1 MLVVQLP
8 KTAKLSWVNLSQGT
22 VLVWHIDG
30 FGDLAD
36 LLYFYIFI
44 PMPLHQFLN
53 SFHKTKVKLSVQK
66 LVKTAKPCIEW
77 HGAKS
82 SILFSQKSLY

>member
-8 KTAKLSWVNLSQGT
+8 KTAKLSWVNLSQRT

-30 FGDLAD
+30 FGDLTD

-44 PMPLHQFLN
+44 PMPSHQ
-53 SFHKTKVKLSVQK
+53 S
-66 LVKTAKPCIEW
+66 
-77 HGAKS
+77 
-82 SILFSQKSLY
+82 